1 MRHTKKQENVLY
13 TGKKRHSIK
22 IIPEEAP
29 TLDSLDKDFKSVT
42 TSMFK
47 ELKVIMYKEMRKR

>member
-1 MRHTKKQENVLY
+1 MRHTKKQENVVY

-22 IIPEEAP
+22 IIPEEPP

-42 TSMFK
+42 TKCSK
-47 ELKVIMYKEMRKR
+47 N